1 MTYEFCL
8 LEAATTMSL
17 SEVPDAAEAHI
28 YIQVRVPTISI
39 PSGLECRRAD
49 VMYQRFKG
57 MSHSLDFSNC
67 SRDN

>member
-28 YIQVRVPTISI
+28 YRQMRVPTIYI
-39 PSGLECRRAD
+39 PRVLECQIVD
-49 VMYQRFKG
+49 VMYQRFKD
-57 MSHSLDFSNC
+57 MTQSLDFSNW
-67 SRDN
+67 R